1 LRFALLSCASVPPIP
16 ESTTNKRAEL
26 LVVPPDILKL
36 KLLFG
41 SLAERAQALAAH
53 RSTIIV
59 RRARLLPARGCR
71 RSREIAAGELTKG
84 SMVLVLFQFLVGTR
98 KEAPASLSKR
108 QGLPGPHFNS
118 LALEWGRLR

>member
-1 LRFALLSCASVPPIP
+1 M
-16 ESTTNKRAEL
+16 
-26 LVVPPDILKL
+26 VPPDIHKL

-53 RSTIIV
+53 RSTNIV

-108 QGLPGPHFNS
+108 QGLPGPTSIHW
-118 LALEWGRLR
+118 ALSGAG

>member
-1 LRFALLSCASVPPIP
+1 M
-16 ESTTNKRAEL
+16 
-26 LVVPPDILKL
+26 VPPDIHKL

-41 SLAERAQALAAH
+41 SLAERAQALSAH
-53 RSTIIV
+53 RSTNIV

-108 QGLPGPHFNS
+108 QGLPGPHFYS
-118 LALEWGRLR
+118 LAFEWGRLR